1 MNAFMIGMTVLI
13 LYFFAYRFYHRYLAK
28 KIFGVSSQRPT
39 PAHTH
44 YDGVDYVPTK
54 KSILWGHHFSSIA
67 GAAPIV
73 GPAIAVIW
81 GWLPALLW
89 VVLGSI
95 FIGAV
100 HDGGT
105 LILSAKRQGRTIA
118 DITGGLINGRTRVIF
133 LIIILFLTWTVIAVF
148 ALVIAILFVQYP
160 QVVIPINAE
169 IIFALLIGWWGY
181 KRKKN
186 LLIPSII
193 ALTLMYALIFVG
205 IQYPISLSP
214 WLGLKHLA
222 QWAQAMG
229 IPHWMGSPLMLWIF
243 LLLIYSFI
251 ASVLPVWTLLQPRDY
266 INSHQLLVGLSAMYL
281 GFFLAAPQIVAPTVQ
296 WAPAGAPSMLPFLF
310 IMIACGAISGF
321 HGLVSSGTTSKQLD
335 KMDDACSIGCG
346 SMLGE
351 GSLALMSILA
361 CTAGFASQGQWFQ
374 HYASWQGAGGLNSTM
389 GAFIQGTGNFLSA
402 LHIPNDFAQS
412 MIAVLIISFAATSLD
427 TATRIQRLII
437 GELGDSVKQKTIKN
451 IFKNRYWGSFI
462 AVLSAFLLIIS
473 TKEGKGGMTLWPLFG
488 TTNQLIATLALFTI
502 TFWLMKKKVNIAYTA
517 LPLIFLTVILI
528 WAIVEKLFEYYAA
541 SNYLLLISQSFILI
555 LALWFIVEWWVK
567 SRTLIQNN
575 CTLSHQKKEK

>member
-1 MNAFMIGMTVLI
+1 MNAFMLGVGVLI
-13 LYFFAYRFYHRYLAK
+13 LYFFAYRFYHRYVAK
-28 KIFGVSSQRPT
+28 HIFKISSQQPT

-54 KSILWGHHFSSIA
+54 KSVLWGHHFSSIA

-89 VVLGSI
+89 VVFGSI

-133 LIIILFLTWTVIAVF
+133 LIIILFLTWTVVAVF
-148 ALVIAILFVQYP
+148 SLVIAILFTKYP
-160 QVVIPINAE
+160 EVVIPINAE

-181 KRKKN
+181 KLKKN
-186 LLIPSII
+186 LLIVSILAVI
-193 ALTLMYALIFVG
+193 LMYALIFVG
-205 IQYPISLSP
+205 IEYPISLSP
-214 WLGLKHLA
+214 WLGIHSLA
-222 QWAQAMG
+222 EWAQSMG
-229 IPHWMGSPLMLWIF
+229 IPSWAGSPLMLWILF
-243 LLLIYSFI
+243 LLLYSFI

-266 INSHQLLVGLSAMYL
+266 INSHQLFVGLAAMYL
-281 GFFLAAPQIVAPTVQ
+281 GFFLAAPQIVAPVIQ
-296 WAPAGAPSMLPFLF
+296 IHPEGAPSMLPFLF

-335 KMDDACSIGCG
+335 SMDDACSIGCG

-351 GSLALMSILA
+351 GTLAVMSIFA
-361 CTAGFASQGQWFQ
+361 CTAGFASQGQWFE
-374 HYASWQGAGGLNSTM
+374 HYASWQSAGGLDATM
-389 GAFIQGTGNFLSA
+389 GAFILGTGNFLAA
-402 LHIPNDFAQS
+402 LGLPENFAQA

-437 GELGDSVKQKTIKN
+437 GELGETIPQKTVKN
-451 IFKNRYWGSFI
+451 IFQNRYWGSLI
-462 AVLSAFLLIIS
+462 AVGSAFLLIVS
-473 TKEGKGGMTLWPLFG
+473 TKEGRGGMTLWPLFG

-502 TFWLMKKKVNIAYTA
+502 TFWLMKKKINIAYTA
-517 LPLIFLTVILI
+517 IPLLFLTTILM
-528 WAIVEKLFEYYAA
+528 WAIIEKILEYHAA
-541 SNYLLLISQSFILI
+541 NNYLLLISQSFIFV
-555 LALWFIVEWWVK
+555 LALWFIVEWWIKAKRLRK
-567 SRTLIQNN
+567 SVI
-575 CTLSHQKKEK
+575 E